1 MRPTSTRAHG
11 CRSPRFRLVS
21 LSDIRREY
29 AHATLSER
37 DADPDPIRQFERWF
51 EDARAAGLPE
61 LNAMTLAT
69 ATPDGAPSARIVLL
83 KAVDAHGFVFF
94 TDYRSRKGAELDAN
108 PRAALVLYWGA
119 LERQVRIT
127 GPTGR
132 IGREESAAYFN
143 SRPLGSRLSA
153 MASHQSSVVASRAV
167 LEARAGELAREY
179 SDRAP
184 EIPAFWGGTRVMP
197 ETIEFW
203 QGRPNRLHDRLRYT
217 RDADGQWRMDR
228 LSP

>member
-1 MRPTSTRAHG
+1 
-11 CRSPRFRLVS
+11 VS

-51 EDARAAGLPE
+51 EDARAAGLQE

-69 ATPDGAPSARIVLL
+69 ATADGTPSARIVLL
-83 KAVDAHGFVFF
+83 KAADARGFVFF
-94 TDYRSRKGAELDAN
+94 TDYRSCKGTELDAN
-108 PRAALVLYWGA
+108 PRAALVFYWAA
-119 LERQVRIT
+119 LERQVRVT
-127 GPTGR
+127 GPTAR

-167 LEARAGELAREY
+167 LEERAGELAREY
-179 SDRAP
+179 ADRAP
-184 EIPAFWGGTRVMP
+184 EIPAYWGGTRVTP

-217 RDADGQWRMDR
+217 RDGSGQWRIDR